1 MYGEKCT
8 QHNRSAFAET
18 DKANENYRTKRI
30 FLITDGS
37 GLSIN
42 LPARARKAATAT
54 FQPSSLDLESD
65 DKTKCWLMLLRSSTS
80 HSYD

>member
-18 DKANENYRTKRI
+18 DKTNEKYRTKRI

-37 GLSIN
+37 GSYQSAGEGSQGRHFN
-42 LPARARKAATAT
+42 FST
-54 FQPSSLDLESD
+54 FIVGLGEL
-65 DKTKCWLMLLRSSTS
+65 
-80 HSYD
+80 